1 MSARAKVGDAQGEG
15 GAWAPSPS
23 AAEMWARAPAFR
35 TTVLCMSNVNAGQG
49 FPPPQPTGRD
59 GGAGGAGAEPT
70 RPLYTKWWF
79 WLAATFAVVA
89 LVVIAQLLINGK
101 GGGSSAEGEPGGS
114 ELTFPEF
121 ETQKFSG
128 TGNDDISGLNVN
140 ELAAITFTCPEC
152 EGNVIVTADSDH
164 DGLIIN
170 EIGSWSG
177 TVLTGMIG
185 NTPITQFM
193 ISADSDW
200 TLTISDA
207 NSLPVVDDATHGT
220 GTSAFVYTGDLT
232 AATLTHDGSQNFIV
246 TGRGADGAYSV
257 VNEISPYNGTVPIEP
272 GIIAVRADGDWTFAP
287 TSDAPMDDAESRP
300 TKDPA
305 PESELEFPA
314 FETQEFSGTG
324 DDVITGLSLDQVT
337 AITFTCLECE
347 GYLAVEPDSDTQQ
360 ALVNTDGP
368 WSGTVLTGLFDDA
381 PTVELTITASSDW
394 TLTIADANSLPV
406 FDDATQ
412 GSGTSAF
419 IYSGDST
426 AARFTHDG
434 PYGFIVYHRAAG
446 ETDLVLNEI
455 GPYDGTVP
463 ISRGIIWVQ
472 TMANWTFMPE

>member
-49 FPPPQPTGRD
+49 FPPPQTTGRD

-185 NTPITQFM
+185 NTRITQFM

-272 GIIAVRADGDWTFAP
+272 GIIAVRADGDWTFTP
-287 TSDAPMDDAESRP
+287 TSDAPTDDADSRP

-324 DDVITGLSLDQVT
+324 DDVITRLRDVEDRRGRRRHPRGEQQRPDTALEVGDAVLDDLGRRVADAGVDGTEVLEVESGCGDVSVVEDERGRLVDRQRAGAGGGVRGLSGVDLAGGEGPRHGV
-337 AITFTCLECE
+337 CSKEC
-347 GYLAVEPDSDTQQ
+347 V
-360 ALVNTDGP
+360 VR
-368 WSGTVLTGLFDDA
+368 
-381 PTVELTITASSDW
+381 
-394 TLTIADANSLPV
+394 
-406 FDDATQ
+406 
-412 GSGTSAF
+412 
-419 IYSGDST
+419 GD
-426 AARFTHDG
+426 
-434 PYGFIVYHRAAG
+434 
-446 ETDLVLNEI
+446 
-455 GPYDGTVP
+455 
-463 ISRGIIWVQ
+463 
-472 TMANWTFMPE
+472 